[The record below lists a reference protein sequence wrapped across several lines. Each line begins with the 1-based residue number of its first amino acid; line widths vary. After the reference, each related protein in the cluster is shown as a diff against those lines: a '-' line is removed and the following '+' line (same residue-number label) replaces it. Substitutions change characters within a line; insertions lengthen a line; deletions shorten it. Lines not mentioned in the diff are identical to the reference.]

1 MIAHE
6 LLTAYADIRR
16 DAWRRNEFQHATACE
31 AVGKARAQVQAA
43 PSRYARIVTITAP
56 TYHNESFSDGLRY
69 FECPRASGFR
79 EVGKASDFYRD
90 ACAWYADASQGSTIA
105 GVVFQLP
112 ARNGQ
117 VQLFAGYRDSDDYGV
132 VIRLRPVDVINSRG
146 GEPDKSD
153 YRDAAS
159 YADGLAKD
167 AAESQ
172 RDHDAAWQA
181 GSRYRDN
188 CERIRENGKK
198 LRELRRELRNLPN
211 GVSDTVRGLV
221 LAAIEDERQRIR
233 ETLTENAEL
242 KNGDALLWYF
252 NDRDNE
258 LRVSFNDG
266 AERAVLR

>member
-1 MIAHE
+1 MLALTPSEYAH
-6 LLTAYADIRR
+6 LA
-16 DAWRRNEFQHATACE
+16 
-31 AVGKARAQVQAA
+31 
-43 PSRYARIVTITAP
+43 TITAP

-117 VQLFAGYRDSDDYGV
+117 VQLFAGYRGSDDYGNGA
-132 VIRLRPVDVINSRG
+132 VIRLRLADVINSRG

-159 YADGLAKD
+159 YADELAKD

-172 RDHDAAWQA
+172 RDHDADEEEQV
-181 GSRYRDN
+181 
-188 CERIRENGKK
+188 CRI
-198 LRELRRELRNLPN
+198 P
-211 GVSDTVRGLV
+211 
-221 LAAIEDERQRIR
+221 A
-233 ETLTENAEL
+233 
-242 KNGDALLWYF
+242 
-252 NDRDNE
+252 
-258 LRVSFNDG
+258 
-266 AERAVLR
+266 